1 MLYWDNSREGWGM
14 PIMNEKKF
22 GRILETGMG
31 FIMSWVLNT
40 SAMYLLGAPM
50 TPATVFPAW
59 VGAFAIAV
67 AINYFAPVMD
77 WVASWTKRIKNK
89 TLEYVV
95 RVLIFSFIEILF
107 NSVWCMYNSGNIVY
121 WPAKFPIL
129 LAVGTIAIFISLPI
143 MVRVATA
150 CAKK

>member
-1 MLYWDNSREGWGM
+1 MS
-14 PIMNEKKF
+14 IMNEKKF

-89 TLEYVV
+89 TLEY
-95 RVLIFSFIEILF
+95 EILF

>member
-1 MLYWDNSREGWGM
+1 MS
-14 PIMNEKKF
+14 IMNEKKF

-50 TPATVFPAW
+50 TPAT
-59 VGAFAIAV
+59 
-67 AINYFAPVMD
+67 VMD

>member
-1 MLYWDNSREGWGM
+1 MGPEYIGNVFIRSSND
-14 PIMNEKKF
+14 
-22 GRILETGMG
+22 TGYG
-31 FIMSWVLNT
+31 ISC
-40 SAMYLLGAPM
+40 LG
-50 TPATVFPAW
+50 
-59 VGAFAIAV
+59 GALAIAV

-95 RVLIFSFIEILF
+95 RVLIFLFIEILF

>member
-1 MLYWDNSREGWGM
+1 M
-14 PIMNEKKF
+14 
-22 GRILETGMG
+22 
-31 FIMSWVLNT
+31 
-40 SAMYLLGAPM
+40 
-50 TPATVFPAW
+50 
-59 VGAFAIAV
+59 
-67 AINYFAPVMD
+67 
-77 WVASWTKRIKNK
+77 NK

>member
-1 MLYWDNSREGWGM
+1 MS
-14 PIMNEKKF
+14 IMNEKKF

-107 NSVWCMYNSGNIVY
+107 NSVWCMYNSGTLYIGRRSSQSF
-121 WPAKFPIL
+121 W
-129 LAVGTIAIFISLPI
+129 
-143 MVRVATA
+143 R
-150 CAKK
+150 

>member
-1 MLYWDNSREGWGM
+1 MS
-14 PIMNEKKF
+14 IMNEKKF

-77 WVASWTKRIKNK
+77 WV
-89 TLEYVV
+89 EYVV

>member
-1 MLYWDNSREGWGM
+1 MGPEYIGNVVIRSSND
-14 PIMNEKKF
+14 
-22 GRILETGMG
+22 TGYG
-31 FIMSWVLNT
+31 ISC
-40 SAMYLLGAPM
+40 LG
-50 TPATVFPAW
+50 
-59 VGAFAIAV
+59 GAFAIAV

-95 RVLIFSFIEILF
+95 RGLSVSFIEILF

>member
-1 MLYWDNSREGWGM
+1 M
-14 PIMNEKKF
+14 MNEKKF

-50 TPATVFPAW
+50 TLASVLPAW

-77 WVASWTKRIKNK
+77 WVASWTKGIKNK

-107 NSVWCMYNSGNIVY
+107 NSIWCMYNSGNIVH
-121 WPAKFPIL
+121 WPSKFPIL
-129 LAVGTIAIFISLPI
+129 LVIGTIAIFISLPI

-150 CAKK
+150 CAKE

>member
-1 MLYWDNSREGWGM
+1 MS
-14 PIMNEKKF
+14 IMNEKKF

-121 WPAKFPIL
+121 WPVKFPIL

-143 MVRVATA
+143 MVRVVTA

>member
-1 MLYWDNSREGWGM
+1 
-14 PIMNEKKF
+14 
-22 GRILETGMG
+22 
-31 FIMSWVLNT
+31 
-40 SAMYLLGAPM
+40 M

-95 RVLIFSFIEILF
+95 KSVDFLI
-107 NSVWCMYNSGNIVY
+107 Y
-121 WPAKFPIL
+121 
-129 LAVGTIAIFISLPI
+129 
-143 MVRVATA
+143 
-150 CAKK
+150 

>member
-1 MLYWDNSREGWGM
+1 MS
-14 PIMNEKKF
+14 IMNEKKF
-22 GRILETGMG
+22 GIILETGMG

-77 WVASWTKRIKNK
+77 WVASWTKRIKK
-89 TLEYVV
+89 AKDTKVV
-95 RVLIFSFIEILF
+95 SSKL
-107 NSVWCMYNSGNIVY
+107 
-121 WPAKFPIL
+121 
-129 LAVGTIAIFISLPI
+129 
-143 MVRVATA
+143 
-150 CAKK
+150 